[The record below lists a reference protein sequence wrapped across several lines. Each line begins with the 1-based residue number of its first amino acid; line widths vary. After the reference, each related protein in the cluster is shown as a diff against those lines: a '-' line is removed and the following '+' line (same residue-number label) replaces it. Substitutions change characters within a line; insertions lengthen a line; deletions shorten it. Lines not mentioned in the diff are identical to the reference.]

1 MAADL
6 PADALAVAFAHLDVS
21 ALLAC
26 TAVCADWRRVARAL
40 ALDRAR
46 AEREAYW
53 AAMRLRVRSDAYHLR
68 HLAMAARAD
77 TCAIPRYV
85 CAACGAGV
93 AELGT
98 CACRARPAEARWLLA
113 ALALLLDRAARL
125 LHSQP
130 RSPRSYAASAWS
142 PNTEPA
148 WRRASTSSPACSQS
162 GGSRGTTSGAL
173 ATR

>member
-26 TAVCADWRRVARAL
+26 TAVCADWRRVARAR

-93 AELGT
+93 AELVL
-98 CACRARPAEARWLLA
+98 ARRHAGSVFGDHALA
-113 ALALLLDRAARL
+113 A
-125 LHSQP
+125 
-130 RSPRSYAASAWS
+130 Y
-142 PNTEPA
+142 E
-148 WRRASTSSPACSQS
+148 
-162 GGSRGTTSGAL
+162 RGLRGWL
-173 ATR
+173 